1 MKRLLRSL
9 RKGLHEAVRL
19 LLGAL
24 PRRWR
29 FALFRRMVDC
39 DPSPGT
45 ELQLKIADT
54 REELESCFALLHDAY
69 VAAGFMKPDP
79 SGLRVTIYHALPTT
93 TTLCAKVD
101 DRVVGTISLI
111 REGVFGFPLQQ
122 AFDLGAVR
130 AQEGQIAEVSALA
143 VHPDFRKTGGRIL
156 FPLMKFM
163 YEYCTSYFD
172 TRHLVIAVNPNKI
185 ELYES
190 LLMFERLQAH
200 VVENYDF
207 ANGAPAVGASL
218 DLAGVRKRMK
228 RLYGGRPLRRN
239 LYHYFMKLRLPN
251 IQAPARRYHTTN
263 DPVMTGELIDYFF
276 NRRTQAFAA
285 LDDRKKLLLRSIY
298 DLDAYTPVLPTVT
311 EVAKVSAA
319 LRRHQ
324 RYSIRCPAR
333 FSVRVPDGIARVRL
347 KVIEM
352 SLTGCLVQCAYEIPA
367 GVQGDLVVELGAG
380 DHAVVPAAV
389 VRRTTSDGEGYY
401 GMRVLVPDAAWT
413 ACVHAL
419 EQGQTHADLE
429 RLSQP
434 MPLTEP
440 GDLDDGLG
448 DASSVAGSRS
458 RSTAPMP

>member
-1 MKRLLRSL
+1 
-9 RKGLHEAVRL
+9 
-19 LLGAL
+19 
-24 PRRWR
+24 
-29 FALFRRMVDC
+29 
-39 DPSPGT
+39 
-45 ELQLKIADT
+45 
-54 REELESCFALLHDAY
+54 
-69 VAAGFMKPDP
+69 
-79 SGLRVTIYHALPTT
+79 
-93 TTLCAKVD
+93 
-101 DRVVGTISLI
+101 
-111 REGVFGFPLQQ
+111 
-122 AFDLGAVR
+122 
-130 AQEGQIAEVSALA
+130 
-143 VHPDFRKTGGRIL
+143 
-156 FPLMKFM
+156 
-163 YEYCTSYFD
+163 
-172 TRHLVIAVNPNKI
+172 
-185 ELYES
+185 
-190 LLMFERLQAH
+190 
-200 VVENYDF
+200 
-207 ANGAPAVGASL
+207 
-218 DLAGVRKRMK
+218 
-228 RLYGGRPLRRN
+228 
-239 LYHYFMKLRLPN
+239 
-251 IQAPARRYHTTN
+251 
-263 DPVMTGELIDYFF
+263 MTGELIDYFF
-276 NRRTQAFAA
+276 NQRTQAFAA